1 MGVFSGGEF
10 QGQGF
15 DAAAKVNNGMLS
27 GTTESR
33 SCEQRFPDEA
43 AVLSHYQSNSTSRVL
58 LFGWIACPCTSDAQQ
73 RFAAANLC
81 YESRTWANPNSKLM
95 AYLQCKEGQPEDH
108 SFVYFRNTQRRW
120 DFVGNGFQFTNAAMS
135 ASRFTSLVVSSK
147 VATTC
152 MHASVKVN
160 VFGTPLEECRDD
172 PHDFAGS
179 WQDDGTCSEQVGG
192 IHEICLEN
200 LPADFSSE
208 THQSAWSAE
217 RANKRHCVCVGAWS
231 LYMTDAAKHPGNAAA
246 VMPHCK
252 AIPETALTSRYLQNW
267 KDWNGYPANVVH
279 GIGELVQRCLSQVA
293 DPKLQCG
300 LRMRYEALRRE
311 VPELSGSELQSL
323 DTK

>member
-108 SFVYFRNTQRRW
+108 SFVYFRNVAGDW
-120 DFVGNGFQFTNAAMS
+120 SFIGNGFLFDEAAMPQ
-135 ASRFTSLVVSSK
+135 SRFSQLVSSSG
-147 VATTC
+147 AETTC
-152 MHASVKVN
+152 ETANVKVN
-160 VFGTPLEECRDD
+160 VFGTPLEECR
-172 PHDFAGS
+172 A
-179 WQDDGTCSEQVGG
+179 
-192 IHEICLEN
+192 N
-200 LPADFSSE
+200 PADFS
-208 THQSAWSAE
+208 
-217 RANKRHCVCVGAWS
+217 
-231 LYMTDAAKHPGNAAA
+231 
-246 VMPHCK
+246 
-252 AIPETALTSRYLQNW
+252 
-267 KDWNGYPANVVH
+267 
-279 GIGELVQRCLSQVA
+279 
-293 DPKLQCG
+293 
-300 LRMRYEALRRE
+300 
-311 VPELSGSELQSL
+311 GS
-323 DTK
+323 